1 MDFMKSRVNKYA
13 DLHQKIAS
21 DAESTVEN
29 SDLSHFANR
38 LNEIDDQFERV
49 NTGSHE
55 TILPNRARK
64 NDVEDSDKVDPMV
77 DTFETDYL
85 KGFLDEVKE
94 YNVKKGYRDISD
106 TQANILD
113 DLRAELTGKAQEEKA
128 KIQEKFAQTQSIYSE
143 KELAKI
149 ADELIKEEKEMDN
162 FDLQK
167 EADDETEDLNDT
179 LVFGQEI
186 SIHSQDDE
194 VMDNVDEKK
203 VLKQMDPSKLV
214 LNMSDQEQEETDQ
227 PAKEENISE
236 AIQGMSYD
244 NEEEDFEEEFEEEF
258 SLGHRADKREVDLF
272 EQTLSLQ
279 HKVLDLENNI
289 EEMSATTSKTN
300 QLLHVVLSLLLFAI
314 IVVAL
319 LIVAQFI

>member
-1 MDFMKSRVNKYA
+1 MKSRVSKYA

-21 DAESTVEN
+21 DTESTVEN

-49 NTGSHE
+49 NTGSHDSVE
-55 TILPNRARK
+55 PHRARTQELK
-64 NDVEDSDKVDPMV
+64 SIEKKDPLV

-113 DLRAELTGKAQEEKA
+113 DLRSELQKDKSSQALVPDE
-128 KIQEKFAQTQSIYSE
+128 FAQTQSIYSE
-143 KELAKI
+143 KELAEI
-149 ADELIKEEKEMDN
+149 AREMMIDEE
-162 FDLQK
+162 DLPL
-167 EADDETEDLNDT
+167 EDSNTEDLDLSET

-186 SIHSQDDE
+186 SLSSEEHDEEDVSSEDDIVILDDE
-194 VMDNVDEKK
+194 E
-203 VLKQMDPSKLV
+203 SI
-214 LNMSDQEQEETDQ
+214 SD
-227 PAKEENISE
+227 
-236 AIQGMSYD
+236 AILGMSYD
-244 NEEEDFEEEFEEEF
+244 DESDDDDDDYFEEKYQRNEQDEK
-258 SLGHRADKREVDLF
+258 LL
-272 EQTLSLQ
+272 EQTLTLQ
-279 HKVLDLENNI
+279 HKVLDLESNI
-289 EEMSATTSKTN
+289 EEMSASTSKTN

-319 LIVAQFI
+319 LIVAQFL